1 MFPGLNTISIALAA
15 GALPLAK
22 LTALSMPLTG
32 FYRKASREG
41 ERKEREE
48 RETKEKEE
56 CQKDGKGKGGRGRED
71 AFAVGALPLTP
82 LGKLT
87 ALSLPPSWIS

>member
-41 ERKEREE
+41 GKKGEEGERDKRKGRMSEGWKRK
-48 RETKEKEE
+48 R
-56 CQKDGKGKGGRGRED
+56 GKR
-71 AFAVGALPLTP
+71 
-82 LGKLT
+82 
-87 ALSLPPSWIS
+87 